1 MHMMRGTDRIT
12 PHFLEFFKTLS
23 PYFLLSRHSQ
33 TASILMKAYAS
44 QFYGITIY
52 IKAFIRNDSHITQ
65 TDGKHCCIGNGAVV
79 FRTYLQLIQTGIFR
93 RPEEGLLQT
102 ELQSSLPAFR
112 RYMFPCILYFSLL

>member
-1 MHMMRGTDRIT
+1 MMRGTDRIT

-65 TDGKHCCIGNGAVV
+65 TDGSTAVSEME
-79 FRTYLQLIQTGIFR
+79 
-93 RPEEGLLQT
+93 P
-102 ELQSSLPAFR
+102 SSSEHT
-112 RYMFPCILYFSLL
+112 FS